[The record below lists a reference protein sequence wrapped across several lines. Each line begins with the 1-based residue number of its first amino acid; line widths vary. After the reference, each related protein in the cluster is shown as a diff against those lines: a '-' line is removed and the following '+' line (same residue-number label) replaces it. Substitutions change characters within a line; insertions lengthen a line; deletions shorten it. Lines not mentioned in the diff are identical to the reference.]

1 MVARAT
7 IWGLAIVF
15 VHYCSEYRNLYH
27 QSLLTVIEGIWAAT
41 FYTKEPASSEARY
54 PEFVLFTILA
64 IVVSVCGMSNTVL
77 AYDAIVSRTRTA
89 ILTKRQL
96 RSIIADKEAV
106 EEADELKQEFIS
118 IASHEIRT
126 PLHAVNG
133 FCELLAMTD
142 LTEEQTVYLSRMQQ
156 ACHAI
161 HVIAGNVL
169 DFSKLDRNNIE
180 LSARPVL
187 VDLRK
192 MLEDQVQ
199 IIETTGAAHPP
210 PGIDVIISVLNN
222 VPSSLYL
229 DAIYIFRIIMNLLSN
244 AEKFCTDGYICIVVA
259 MDSESQVELKISDTG
274 CGIPESFRGG
284 LFEPYQQADSS
295 LTRPRQ
301 GTGLGLSIVKQLVQS
316 MSGTVDVESVEGEGM
331 IYRQQRT
338 ARLFADLWGQYGLT
352 ASLAAPDVS
361 FADLVEDADII
372 WADIETV
379 SQSDA
384 LKHLMSVD
392 LSIKLPTLFIVYSDA
407 LELAILQPA
416 LSSSRRVV
424 LVKRPVVMHS
434 ILEMLRNPEAY
445 TNAHI
450 APGQVKGS
458 FALPR
463 PHENKFLS
471 AEPLPNGG
479 HTILLVED
487 NMSWTGLQRL

>member
-1 MVARAT
+1 
-7 IWGLAIVF
+7 
-15 VHYCSEYRNLYH
+15 
-27 QSLLTVIEGIWAAT
+27 
-41 FYTKEPASSEARY
+41 
-54 PEFVLFTILA
+54 
-64 IVVSVCGMSNTVL
+64 
-77 AYDAIVSRTRTA
+77 
-89 ILTKRQL
+89 
-96 RSIIADKEAV
+96 
-106 EEADELKQEFIS
+106 
-118 IASHEIRT
+118 
-126 PLHAVNG
+126 
-133 FCELLAMTD
+133 
-142 LTEEQTVYLSRMQQ
+142 
-156 ACHAI
+156 
-161 HVIAGNVL
+161 
-169 DFSKLDRNNIE
+169 
-180 LSARPVL
+180 
-187 VDLRK
+187 
-192 MLEDQVQ
+192 MLEDQAQ

-210 PGIDVIISVLNN
+210 PGIDVVISVLNN

-229 DAIYIFRIIMNLLSN
+229 DATYIFRLLSN

-316 MSGTVDVESVEGEGM
+316 MSGTVDVESVEGEGSTFTVKLPVALPSLALPKPIVVLTVLSRLTV

-352 ASLAAPDVS
+352 TSLAALDVS
-361 FADLVEDADII
+361 FADLVEDADLI

-416 LSSSRRVV
+416 LSSSTRVV

-434 ILEMLRNPEAY
+434 LLEMLRKPEAY
-445 TNAHI
+445 TNAHN

-463 PHENKFLS
+463 PHEKKFLS

-487 NMSWTGLQRL
+487 NMINQHLGKRLLEKLGYDVVAVSNGQEAVDRVVQQNFICCFMDCQACPRSLSLLLQ

>member
-1 MVARAT
+1 
-7 IWGLAIVF
+7 
-15 VHYCSEYRNLYH
+15 
-27 QSLLTVIEGIWAAT
+27 
-41 FYTKEPASSEARY
+41 
-54 PEFVLFTILA
+54 
-64 IVVSVCGMSNTVL
+64 
-77 AYDAIVSRTRTA
+77 
-89 ILTKRQL
+89 
-96 RSIIADKEAV
+96 
-106 EEADELKQEFIS
+106 
-118 IASHEIRT
+118 
-126 PLHAVNG
+126 
-133 FCELLAMTD
+133 
-142 LTEEQTVYLSRMQQ
+142 
-156 ACHAI
+156 
-161 HVIAGNVL
+161 
-169 DFSKLDRNNIE
+169 
-180 LSARPVL
+180 
-187 VDLRK
+187 
-192 MLEDQVQ
+192 
-199 IIETTGAAHPP
+199 
-210 PGIDVIISVLNN
+210 
-222 VPSSLYL
+222 
-229 DAIYIFRIIMNLLSN
+229 
-244 AEKFCTDGYICIVVA
+244 

-316 MSGTVDVESVEGEGM
+316 MSGTVDVESVEGEGSTFTVKLPVALPSLALPKPVVVLTVLSRLTV

-487 NMSWTGLQRL
+487 NMVCFPSSVFTLSIS